1 MIYTLEYAGSSYEL
15 PKFTKSVSDK
25 IGKINA
31 QNENTRIPDMDKY
44 KSMYEFIC
52 EMIGNENA
60 AEIFETD
67 QLDEID
73 LNDITVC
80 YLGICAG
87 YEKPVNDFKKKSSAI
102 DEKDKQFVLDLF
114 KNAGNLKELEKII
127 NSRGNK
133 TVSGRFSA

>member
-1 MIYTLEYAGSSYEL
+1 MVYILEYNGSSYEL

-25 IGKINA
+25 IEKINT
-31 QNENTRIPDMDKY
+31 QNENTRIPDMNKY
-44 KSMYEFIC
+44 KSMHEFIC

-60 AEIFETD
+60 EAIFETD
-67 QLDEID
+67 KLDEID
-73 LNDITVC
+73 LNDITIC

-87 YEKPVNDFKKKSSAI
+87 YEKPVNDFKKRSSEI
-102 DEKDKQFVLDLF
+102 DEKDKQFVIDLF

>member
-1 MIYTLEYAGSSYEL
+1 MVYALEYNGGSYEL

-25 IGKINA
+25 IEKINA
-31 QNENTRIPDMDKY
+31 QNENTRIPDMNKY
-44 KSMYEFIC
+44 KSMHEFIC

-73 LNDITVC
+73 LNDITIC
-80 YLGICAG
+80 YLGICSG

-102 DEKDKQFVLDLF
+102 DERDRQFVLDLF
-114 KNAGNLKELEKII
+114 KNAGNLKELEKIV

-133 TVSGRFSA
+133 TAPGRFSA